1 MLEDCE
7 RSSVGSGVVCWMI
20 GEILLEIR
28 VVKNR
33 EQCVDLRD
41 QKQIVEEIESNV
53 VWRIKS
59 LNLVRWFALKAF
71 SFADWL
77 VGLLVCSRF
86 SMTEAVRP

>member
-7 RSSVGSGVVCWMI
+7 RSSVGSGVVCWLI
-20 GEILLEIR
+20 GETLLEIG
-28 VVKNR
+28 VVKDR

-77 VGLLVCSRF
+77 VGQLVCSRF